1 MPSVSC
7 SAPEHRPGRGPALS
21 RRLALGA
28 LVAAG
33 WPGWGAAQPQGGPPP
48 PRKGAADHFPF
59 GPVRPERG
67 LSAWPVTTH
76 RGQTTDLPALL
87 RGRVTA
93 LQLMFT
99 GCSATCPIQGALF
112 NQAQR
117 ALGASLP
124 AAQFVSLSIDA
135 LGDTPARLQAWLQRM
150 EARDGWI
157 AVLPRLADVDAVVDR
172 LGSGGEPRPVGPD
185 PHNGQVYLIDRQA
198 RLVHRTPSMPR
209 VDQIVEALRVVA
221 ASGG

>member
-7 SAPEHRPGRGPALS
+7 SAPEPAPGHGPALS
-21 RRLALGA
+21 RRRALGA
-28 LVAAG
+28 VVAAA
-33 WPGWGAAQPQGGPPP
+33 WPGWGMAQPAGGTPP
-48 PRKGAADHFPF
+48 PRKSAADHFPF
-59 GPVRPERG
+59 GPVRPERS
-67 LSAWPVTTH
+67 LSSWLVTTH

-99 GCSATCPIQGALF
+99 GCNATCPIQGALF
-112 NQAQR
+112 TQAQR
-117 ALGASLP
+117 VLGTGLP
-124 AAQFVSLSIDA
+124 VAQFVSLSIDP

-157 AVLPRLADVDAVVDR
+157 AVLPRITDVDAVVER

-185 PHNGQVYLIDRQA
+185 PHNGQVYLLDRQA

-221 ASGG
+221 AGRG